1 MNPMRVLVTGAAGF
15 VGSWLVPAL
24 VAEGHTVFAAGHPGH
39 AAPEDGL
46 GAEWVGMDVTDTG
59 SVAAAVERAA
69 PEAVFHLAGQA
80 SVGDSFRD
88 PLGTWDV
95 NATGTLR
102 IAHALAK
109 GVRLLLVSS
118 AEAYGTVSETEQP
131 ISEDRPLRPCN
142 PYAASKAAAE
152 MAALQAGESVGIEV
166 VVARSFNHT
175 GPGQDP
181 RFALASFARQLA
193 LIRAGGAEPV
203 LHVGN
208 LSARRDLLD
217 VRDVVRAYLTLM
229 ETGKPGR
236 VYNVCSGTARSM
248 REAVDELVDL
258 SGTNARVEVDPE
270 RVRPVDVPLLLG
282 DNARLR
288 GLGWAPAI
296 PFRQTL
302 ADLLEWQAERLQLP
316 PQAAA

>member
-1 MNPMRVLVTGAAGF
+1 MRVLVTGAAGF

-24 VAEGHTVFAAGHPGH
+24 VARGHAVFAAGQPGH
-39 AAPEDGL
+39 GAPEDGL
-46 GAEWVGMDVTDTG
+46 GAEWVGMDVTSAD
-59 SVAAAVERAA
+59 SVSAAVERAA
-69 PEAVFHLAGQA
+69 PDAVFHLAGQA

-102 IAHALAK
+102 LAHALPK
-109 GVRLLLVSS
+109 GARLLLVSS
-118 AEAYGTVSETEQP
+118 AEAYGSVPETEQP
-131 ISEDRPLRPCN
+131 ISEDRPVRPCN

-152 MAALQAGESVGIEV
+152 MAALQAGESVGIQV

-181 RFALASFARQLA
+181 RFAVASWARQLA
-193 LIRAGGAEPV
+193 VIRAGGAEPV

-229 ETGKPGR
+229 ADGRPGS
-236 VYNVCSGTARSM
+236 VYNVCSGGARSM
-248 REAVDELVDL
+248 REVVDELVDL
-258 SGTNARVEVDPE
+258 SGTRARVEVDPE

-288 GLGWAPAI
+288 GLGWAPSI

-302 ADLLEWQAERLQLP
+302 ADLLQWQAERLRP
-316 PQAAA
+316 SSQAAA

>member
-1 MNPMRVLVTGAAGF
+1 MRVLVTGAAGF

-24 VAEGHTVFAAGHPGH
+24 VAEGHAVVAAGQEGH
-39 AAPEDGL
+39 APPADPA
-46 GAEWVGMDVTDTG
+46 GAEWVGMDVTSAA
-59 SVAAAVERAA
+59 SVAATVDRAA
-69 PEAVFHLAGQA
+69 PDAVFHLAGQA

-102 IAHALAK
+102 IAHALPK
-109 GVRLLLVSS
+109 GARLLLVGS
-118 AEAYGTVSETEQP
+118 AEAYGSVPEAEQP
-131 ISEDRPLRPCN
+131 IREERPLRPCN

-152 MAALQAGESVGIEV
+152 MAALQAGESGGIEV

-193 LIRAGGAEPV
+193 RIRAGGAEPV

-217 VRDVVRAYLTLM
+217 VRDVVRAYLRLM
-229 ETGKPGR
+229 QAGAPGT
-236 VYNVCSGTARSM
+236 VYNVCSGSARSM

-258 SGTNARVEVDPE
+258 SGTRARVEVDPE

-288 GLGWAPAI
+288 GLGWEPSI

-302 ADLLEWQAERLQLP
+302 ADLLEWQAARLEP
-316 PQAAA
+316 SSQAAA